1 MKKIIFPAGIL
12 CLILLITACHNPYV
26 DPDSIHTVTFSAEG
40 GVFDNAANR
49 LTIQTDAKG
58 RISSLPAV
66 TRVTYNFIGWFTPGG
81 TRVTAQTVFHDDT
94 LVVAIW
100 KDPDA
105 GNTDG
110 PGPFADA
117 LQGLMNDPKGSTLTL
132 FANENLGPQSF
143 EFEGLETPVKIT
155 LTSAGA
161 PANIYTISLA
171 GFGSLFTVGN
181 NVTLELQYVRLQG
194 HGSNTASL
202 IDIKAGGKVI
212 IGNGTVITGNDTES
226 IRHGGGVTVHVGG
239 ELEMPAGTT
248 GLIYQNSSAHAS
260 DWLSGNIGGGGVW
273 VRGGKFTMNGG
284 RIEENYAMGAGGVLV
299 TMGGEFTMNGG
310 AIVKCI
316 ANAVAGG
323 VRVAGYRADAVP
335 ITIDNPNAHNPDGRI
350 GSKFTMNGGEITE
363 CEGSSG
369 GGVELGWGG
378 TFTMTGGKIYKNIGL
393 SGGGVCNLYGV
404 VLLYGNNYSDPNIAD
419 NNYVGARIYQNNALG
434 EAGGLMNAGHCEMW
448 GGKIYDNESLGHGG
462 GVMHSPTGS
471 GLLHNFF
478 MYDGEIS
485 GNTAQ
490 GGGGGLYTIASF
502 DMYGGKIIN
511 NTAHSTGG
519 GGVLVG
525 SPSLLLD
532 YGEFTITDGDI
543 SGNTSYASGASS
555 SNLAVRGLGKARTA
569 KLGVYW
575 FKSSFTETITEFTPV
590 FDGNGNYIL
599 DENGRILGDSQKKE
613 RTFESN
619 ELSPNVPGVPIYSG
633 RRDEGGVFAGYKDL
647 YFIKTPL
654 AKPSGST
661 PYTPEARSRVQGS
674 FRIAIGEP
682 RVEIITETQPV
693 AETFEVIIM
702 DMDAAKFSN
711 NVDDNIIVVDG
722 VVQP

>member
-1 MKKIIFPAGIL
+1 LFLEVVNMKKIVFPAGIL

-40 GVFDNAANR
+40 GAFDNAASR
-49 LTIQTDAKG
+49 ISIQTDAKG

-66 TRVTYNFIGWFTPGG
+66 ARAAYSFIGWFTPGG

-94 LVVAIW
+94 LVVARW
-100 KDPDA
+100 RDPNA
-105 GNTDG
+105 GDTDE
-110 PGPFADA
+110 PGPFAQA
-117 LQGLMNDPKGSTLTL
+117 LQGLMNDPKGAILTL
-132 FANENLGPQSF
+132 PGDEALGPQSF
-143 EFEGLETPVKIT
+143 EFEGLETPIEIT
-155 LTSAGA
+155 LRSAGA
-161 PANIYTISLA
+161 PANTYTISLA

-181 NVTLELQYVRLQG
+181 NVTLKLEYIRLQG

-202 IDIKAGGKVI
+202 IDIKEGGKVI

-226 IRHGGGVTVHVGG
+226 IKHGGGVTVNIGG

-299 TMGGEFTMNGG
+299 TLGGEFTMNGG
-310 AIVKCI
+310 IIIKCI

-323 VRVAGYRADAVP
+323 VRVAGYRAKAVP
-335 ITIDNPNAHNPDGRI
+335 ITIDNPDAHNPDGRI
-350 GSKFTMNGGEITE
+350 GSTFTMNGGEITE

-369 GGVELGWGG
+369 GGVELGWSG
-378 TFTMTGGKIYKNIGL
+378 TFTMRGGKIYKNIGL
-393 SGGGVCNLYGV
+393 SGGGVCNLYGIV
-404 VLLYGNNYSDPNIAD
+404 VLYG
-419 NNYVGARIYQNNALG
+419 GEIYQNNALG

-448 GGKIYDNESLGHGG
+448 GGKIYDNESLGYGG

-490 GGGGGLYTIASF
+490 GGGGGGLYTIASF

-511 NTAHSTGG
+511 NTAHSVGG

-532 YGEFTITDGDI
+532 YGEFTVTDGEI
-543 SGNTSYASGASS
+543 SGNISYASGSTPS
-555 SNLAVRGLGKARTA
+555 DNLAVRGLGRARTA

-575 FKSSFTETITEFTPV
+575 FEPSFTETITEFTPL

-599 DENGRILGDSQKKE
+599 DDDENGRILGDSEKKE
-613 RTFESN
+613 RTFTGGT
-619 ELSPNVPGVPIYSG
+619 LVPDVMIYNG
-633 RRDEGGVFAGYKDL
+633 RREEGGTFAGYKDL

-654 AKPSGST
+654 LKPSGST

-682 RVEIITETQPV
+682 RVEIITETEPV

-702 DMDAAKFSN
+702 DMDAAKFPN
-711 NVDDNIIVVDG
+711 NVGDNITVVDG
-722 VVQP
+722 VVQQ